1 MNLEFSH
8 HAGVRMNQR
17 GVPMDLLERVMTH
30 ADIEASVGGGCTAFC
45 VSRRRLKDRD
55 VRRSFGGSV
64 DQAAKIAVICGD
76 DGSIVT
82 VLKDWGAAGRRYRG
96 RA

>member
-1 MNLEFSH
+1 MNLELSH

-17 GVPMDLLERVMTH
+17 GIPMDLLERVMRH
-30 ADIEASVGGGCTAFC
+30 ADLEASVGRGCTAFS
-45 VSRRRLKDRD
+45 VSRERLKDRD
-55 VRRSFGGSV
+55 VRRSFGGAV
-64 DQAAKIAVICGD
+64 DQAAKIAVICGH

-82 VLKDWGAAGRRYRG
+82 VMKDWGAAGRRYRG

>member
-1 MNLEFSH
+1 MNLEISH

-17 GVPMDLLERVMTH
+17 GVPTELLERVMAH
-30 ADIEASVGGGCTAFC
+30 ADIEAPVGGGCTAFS
-45 VSRRRLKDRD
+45 VSRQRLKDRD
-55 VRRSFGGSV
+55 VRRSFGGSI
-64 DQAAKIAVICGD
+64 DQAAKIAVVCGD

-82 VLKDWGAAGRRYRG
+82 VMKDWGTVGRRYRG